1 MEYDHLDYHRPT
13 TSYKPHY
20 HRLSDTSPTKDV
32 GGPPTTP
39 APPPPTTHQIMLPD
53 GMPNNI
59 SNITETTNIDLPSTS
74 ASTSSSKTPSTGE
87 PSPSL
92 ERKIA
97 EALKH
102 SNFLDTSNS
111 STESGTS
118 KNLVEK
124 E

>member
-32 GGPPTTP
+32 NTPTTQ
-39 APPPPTTHQIMLPD
+39 APPPPTQHIMLPD

-59 SNITETTNIDLPSTS
+59 SNVTDTTNLDLPSTS
-74 ASTSSSKTPSTGE
+74 STSSLRTPSTGE

-92 ERKIA
+92 ERKIRD
-97 EALKH
+97 ALIESK
-102 SNFLDTSNS
+102 FLDPNET
-111 STESGTS
+111 
-118 KNLVEK
+118 LVDK
-124 E
+124 IK